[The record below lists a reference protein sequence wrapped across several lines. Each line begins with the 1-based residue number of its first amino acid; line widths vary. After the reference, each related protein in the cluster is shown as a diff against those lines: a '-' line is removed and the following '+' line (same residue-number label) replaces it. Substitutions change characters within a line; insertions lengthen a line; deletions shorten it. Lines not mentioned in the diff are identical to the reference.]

1 MGRQGRP
8 GERRTE
14 RPYGR
19 RINRWFARR
28 PLAGAPASPASP
40 ESPAV
45 FALPRRVS
53 APSPKHGVRSPP
65 CPLRPPG
72 PDVRLARTH
81 GPPPP
86 RLSFVSFVSFV
97 ISKTIWQF
105 CVFLRGS
112 SCSSCQPRRAHR
124 PHPPSGLTHRPL
136 AGRSVFRSPFSV
148 LRGGSAAPWPRRAH
162 LPHPSQRP
170 HLCGKH
176 AAPLKNTLQKGLYL
190 LS

>member
-1 MGRQGRP
+1 MGRLCRP

-65 CPLRPPG
+65 CPTGPQAGRAPCAHARPAPASPFLRVLCVLC
-72 PDVRLARTH
+72 DFQNNLAVLRV
-81 GPPPP
+81 P
-86 RLSFVSFVSFV
+86 SWFFVFFVSAPQGTSPTP
-97 ISKTIWQF
+97 SQ
-105 CVFLRGS
+105 
-112 SCSSCQPRRAHR
+112 R
-124 PHPPSGLTHRPL
+124 PHPSPACRAL
-136 AGRSVFRSPFSV
+136 RSPFSV
-148 LRGGSAAPWPRRAH
+148 LCSPGRLCRPLAPQGTPFT
-162 LPHPSQRP
+162 PSQRP

>member
-28 PLAGAPASPASP
+28 PLAGVPVSPASP

-97 ISKTIWQF
+97 ISKTIWQS
-105 CVFLRGS
+105 VGGS
-112 SCSSCQPRRAHR
+112 
-124 PHPPSGLTHRPL
+124 RPL
-136 AGRSVFRSPFSV
+136 ICPNLRNRRFPPFVSSWRPV
-148 LRGGSAAPWPRRAH
+148 LRGGPAPPSVWKTRGPTQQHLAA
-162 LPHPSQRP
+162 RP
-170 HLCGKH
+170 VFAK
-176 AAPLKNTLQKGLYL
+176 LKV
-190 LS
+190 